1 MFTFR
6 TFDCSR
12 KQWRKGFLV
21 ATLAGSALTGCAADR
36 VLTTGSIPSDHRARH
51 AIALTQGPVTL
62 DLIPAG
68 GRLDDASRDRV
79 RSFGEAYRSGGEGPI
94 SIQIPQGSASA
105 ASATAFVN
113 EIRNELASLG
123 VKGSVS
129 VSTYRPEDPTL
140 ASPVRLS
147 YIATKAVL
155 RSRCGEW
162 PSDLASGSSVRGWDN
177 KPYWNHGCA
186 TQQALANQV
195 ADPRDLATPRGET
208 PTDVTMRTRA
218 IGKVREGADPGT
230 EWKVQNTSIG
240 AVGGN

>member
-1 MFTFR
+1 MFQFR
-6 TFDCSR
+6 ILDCSL
-12 KQWRKGFLV
+12 KPWRRGLLV
-21 ATLAGSALTGCAADR
+21 ATIAGPSLAGCAADR
-36 VLTTGSIPSDHRARH
+36 VLTTASIPSDHRARH
-51 AIALTQGPVTL
+51 AIALTQAPVTL

-68 GRLDDASRDRV
+68 GRLDDASRGRV
-79 RSFGEAYRSGGEGPI
+79 RSFGDAYRNGGEGPI
-94 SIQIPQGSASA
+94 SIQIPQGSAA
-105 ASATAFVN
+105 ASNATGFVN
-113 EIRNELASLG
+113 EIRKELASLG
-123 VKGSVS
+123 VKGSIS

-147 YIATKAVL
+147 YVATKAVL

-186 TQQALANQV
+186 TQQALASQV
-195 ADPRDLATPRGET
+195 VDPRDLAAPRGET

-218 IGKVREGADPGT
+218 IGKVREGQDPGT
-230 EWKVQNTSIG
+230 QWTVENTSIG